1 MKINFFFILASLI
14 VSNFNLHAQ
23 DFTKPSATEIYTPVP
38 PRVSTPAVHQTPPP
52 SDAIVL
58 FDGKN
63 MDAWKHE
70 KDKPAAWKLNPSDS
84 SMTVDVS
91 TGDLI
96 SKQKFGDCQLHVE
109 FNTPKGDT
117 LQRGNSGVYLQSR
130 YEVQIY
136 DSYNDRRLY
145 SNGQAGSI
153 YKQHV
158 PLMNACKAP
167 GEWQSYDI
175 YYTAPRFRY
184 NGSVETPAFIT
195 VVHNGILIQNH
206 VEIQGTIQYIGMPR
220 YEFHG
225 DDSILLQGH
234 GSNVKFRNI
243 WVRKI

>member
-1 MKINFFFILASLI
+1 MKHLFFYTILAFLTTL
-14 VSNFNLHAQ
+14 NLHAQ

-38 PRVSTPAVHQTPPP
+38 PRVSTPPVHQTLAPA
-52 SDAIVL
+52 DAIIL

-63 MDAWKHE
+63 MDAWEHE
-70 KDKPAAWKLNPSDS
+70 KGKPAAWKLNPKDS
-84 SMTVDVS
+84 SMTIVLS
-91 TGDLI
+91 TGDLL
-96 SKQKFGDCQLHVE
+96 SKQKFGDCQLHLE
-109 FNTPKGDT
+109 FNTPIGDT

-136 DSYNDRRLY
+136 DSYNDRHLY

-158 PLMNACKAP
+158 PLMNACKPP

-195 VVHNGILIQNH
+195 VIHNGILIQNH

-234 GSNVKFRNI
+234 GSQVKFRNI

>member
-1 MKINFFFILASLI
+1 MKSTLFFIVIFNVCSLH
-14 VSNFNLHAQ
+14 LHAQ
-23 DFTKPSATEIYTPVP
+23 DFTKPAATEIYTPVP
-38 PRVSTPAVHQTPPP
+38 PRVSTPAIPSVKPPA
-52 SDAIVL
+52 DAIVL
-58 FDGKN
+58 FNGTN
-63 MDAWKHE
+63 LDAWEHKN
-70 KDKPAAWKLNPSDS
+70 KYPAAWQLNPKDS
-84 SMTVDVS
+84 SMSVVLK
-91 TGDLI
+91 TGDLMT
-96 SKQKFGDCQLHVE
+96 KQKFGDCQVHLEFKTPEGDSVE
-109 FNTPKGDT
+109 
-117 LQRGNSGVYLQSR
+117 RGNSGVYLQSR

-136 DSYNDRRLY
+136 DSYNDRKLY

-158 PLMNACKAP
+158 PLMNACKPP

-225 DDSILLQGH
+225 DDSLLLQGH
-234 GSNVKFRNI
+234 GAKVSYRNI
-243 WVRKI
+243 WIRKI